1 MADPIC
7 VKCSKPILPTDT
19 ASTDEQVDACT
30 LVVQRVPYHAACR
43 DDASGDGAPS
53 RRHPRAGATDA

>member
-1 MADPIC
+1 MVNPIC

-19 ASTDEQVDACT
+19 TSTEEQVDACT

-43 DDASGDGAPS
+43 DEKPGEAA
-53 RRHPRAGATDA
+53 